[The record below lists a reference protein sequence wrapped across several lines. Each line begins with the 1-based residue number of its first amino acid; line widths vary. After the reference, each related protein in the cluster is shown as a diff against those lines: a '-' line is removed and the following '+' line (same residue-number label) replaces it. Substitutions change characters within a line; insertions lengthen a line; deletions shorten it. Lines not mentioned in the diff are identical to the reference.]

1 MGKGE
6 MKSIKENSYKTR
18 GGLDSLG
25 KDKQKISKRKSEVI
39 K

>member
-25 KDKQKISKRKSEVI
+25 KDKTEDI
-39 K
+39 KEEK